1 VDPVSDPTILIVQ
14 DDFVEAE
21 GLRVMLVQA
30 GYEVAGI
37 AARTAG
43 AVRLAQQLRPRLAI
57 VDMMLE
63 VDVDGID
70 TATVLARP
78 HGLMIVITTGFPDAV
93 IEAEKVARIACAIVR
108 KPYTSEDILAAVA
121 RCLA

>member
-1 VDPVSDPTILIVQ
+1 VSDPTILIVQ

-21 GLRVMLVQA
+21 GLRVILVQA

-37 AARTAG
+37 AARTAE
-43 AVRLAQQLRPRLAI
+43 AVRLAQQMRPRMAI

-63 VDVDGID
+63 VDVDGIH
-70 TATVLARP
+70 TATMLARQ
-78 HGLMIVITTGFPDAV
+78 HGLKVVITTGFPDAV
-93 IEAEKVARIACAIVR
+93 IEAEQVARIACPIVR